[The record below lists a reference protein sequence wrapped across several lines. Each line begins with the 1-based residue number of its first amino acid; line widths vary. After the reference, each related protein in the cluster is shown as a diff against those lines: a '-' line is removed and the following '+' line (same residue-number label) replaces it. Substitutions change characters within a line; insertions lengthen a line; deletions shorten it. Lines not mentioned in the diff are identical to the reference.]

1 MVILTR
7 DGPEHRYVANALCD
21 SLVIDRILV
30 DQRAHRAKV
39 RRALNKGIGH
49 FLGKATRTA
58 FLRFIRDDKART
70 RSLLHLLGQKAETFY
85 ASDRVARIDGVNG
98 NRTLALLQ
106 ESNPDA
112 ILIYGTSIVQNAA
125 LGQARDIC
133 LNMHTGVSPHYR
145 GTACAFWP
153 VVNDEFEM
161 LGATIHGCT
170 SGVDAGPIFEIAR
183 SGYEAGDDL
192 HTIFGRAVI
201 AGADAYVQVVRRY
214 LAGTLTGL
222 AQDLSIGREYRGL
235 DLTIGPELVARRR
248 LARLR
253 RLAQRRS

>member
-7 DGPEHRYVANALCD
+7 DGPEHRYVANTLCEN
-21 SLVIDRILV
+21 LVIDRIFV
-30 DQRAHRAKV
+30 DRRARRAKV

-49 FLGKATRTA
+49 FLGKAARMA
-58 FLRFIRDDKART
+58 FLKVISDDKARAQ
-70 RSLLHLLGQKAETFY
+70 SLLQLLGQKAETFY
-85 ASDRVARIDGVNG
+85 ASDRLDWIDDING
-98 NRTLALLQ
+98 NRTIALLR
-106 ESNPDA
+106 ERNPDA
-112 ILIYGTSIVQNAA
+112 ILIYGTSIVQDKV
-125 LGQARDIC
+125 LGEARDIC

-153 VVNDEFEM
+153 VVNGEFEM
-161 LGATIHGCT
+161 LGATIHECT
-170 SGVDAGPIFEIAR
+170 SGIDAGSVFEIAR
-183 SGYEAGDDL
+183 SGYKAGDDL

-222 AQDLSIGREYRGL
+222 AQDLSLGREYRGV

-253 RLAQRRS
+253 RLGRRRS